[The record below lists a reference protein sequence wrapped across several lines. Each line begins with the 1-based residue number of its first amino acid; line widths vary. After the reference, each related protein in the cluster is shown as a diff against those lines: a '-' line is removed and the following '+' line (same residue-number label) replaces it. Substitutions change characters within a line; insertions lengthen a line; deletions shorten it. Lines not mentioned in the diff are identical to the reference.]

1 MTYGLAGGADRDCP
15 PRLRR
20 VPDASRNA
28 GEELCALAQRLG
40 LTLLPHQRMLLTEG
54 SGTGDAGKWASFIN
68 VIIAPRQVGK
78 SETLL
83 VRVLGGLFIFG
94 ERTILVSAHEARTTA
109 LLFRRLQGLIDA
121 NPWLGPRIAK
131 RTQSH
136 GNEAVELDNGAR
148 VQFTARSTSSGR
160 GFSSDLLIMDEAH
173 VVDGEALGALLP
185 TASASPNPQ
194 VWVCASG
201 GTPTSYVLAEWREK
215 ALSGEDPGI
224 ALWEWSAA
232 EDAPQDDPVTWL
244 ACNPGVPGLISL
256 DYVRREH
263 EALPGDVFARER
275 LALGRWP
282 SDDAGLWQGGITEDA
297 WAACYAEGASLGD
310 PPALMPA
317 AAPAAAPDWESWPG
331 GIPPWIGRA
340 G

>member
-1 MTYGLAGGADRDCP
+1 MTYGLAGGADRHCP
-15 PRLRR
+15 PRLHR
-20 VPDASRNA
+20 VPASSRNA
-28 GEELCALAQRLG
+28 GEQLRALAERLG
-40 LTLLPHQRMLLTEG
+40 LRLLPHQRLLLAEG
-54 SGTGDAGKWASFIN
+54 SGADDAGRWASFIN

-83 VRVLGGLFIFG
+83 VRVMGGLFIFG

-160 GFSSDLLIMDEAH
+160 GFSADLLILDEAH
-173 VVDGEALGALLP
+173 VLDGDTAGAILP

-194 VWVCASG
+194 VWACASA
-201 GTPTSYVLAEWREK
+201 GTVTAYVLAGWRDR
-215 ALSGEDPGI
+215 ALSGDDPAI
-224 ALWEWSAA
+224 ALWEWSAD
-232 EDAPQDDPVTWL
+232 EDARQDDPATWL

-256 DYVRREH
+256 EYVRREW
-263 EALPGDVFARER
+263 EALPPEVFARER
-275 LALGRWP
+275 LAVSRWP
-282 SDDAGLWQGGITEDA
+282 SDDDGQWQGGISEDA
-297 WAACYAEGASLGD
+297 WAACYAPGASLGD
-310 PPALMPA
+310 PPLRDAVS
-317 AAPAAAPDWESWPG
+317 APAPSQSWESWPG
-331 GIPPWIGRA
+331 GVPPWLQRA
-340 G
+340 